1 MKTGEF
7 KYLSGLEDLANVVD
21 GDCLHVLEVVF
32 NQVLGRKEKF
42 SA

>member
-21 GDCLHVLEVVF
+21 GDGLHVLEVIF
-32 NQVLGRKEKF
+32 TKR
-42 SA
+42 